1 MAKYFAEKLKQANLA
16 AKKDIDNFVKK
27 TYLDEKMI
35 IINKKVTSD
44 KTKQVEV
51 KKKVI
56 YHVTFHTEL
65 KNNLSRE
72 IKLK

>member
-56 YHVTFHTEL
+56 CHVTFHTKL
-65 KNNLSRE
+65 KNDLSRE

>member
-51 KKKVI
+51 KRK
-56 YHVTFHTEL
+56 
-65 KNNLSRE
+65 
-72 IKLK
+72 

>member
-1 MAKYFAEKLKQANLA
+1 MK
-16 AKKDIDNFVKK
+16 
-27 TYLDEKMI
+27 KMI

-56 YHVTFHTEL
+56 YHVTFHTKL
-65 KNNLSRE
+65 KNDLSRE